1 MTVLTQKGGGWSD
14 FGNCSRTCG
23 EGIKTRVCHRPS
35 NSIFPCQGKSVAKCN
50 MGACSSEV
58 VLVEDRAVDVVRS
71 ESGDQ
76 HEGKDTKGDADE
88 DAEDSDEDEDADT
101 DSGKDDDA
109 DTDSDEPTPTKELQL
124 LIQLSKDGEQ
134 RFHPG
139 CCKHRNMFVS
149 RPCLATCQPFGRFIS
164 LTRARTDRC

>member
-1 MTVLTQKGGGWSD
+1 M
-14 FGNCSRTCG
+14 
-23 EGIKTRVCHRPS
+23 
-35 NSIFPCQGKSVAKCN
+35 AKCN

-76 HEGKDTKGDADE
+76 HEGKDAKGDADE
-88 DAEDSDEDEDADT
+88 DAEGSGEDEDADT

-139 CCKHRNMFVS
+139 CCKQRNMFVS
-149 RPCLATCQPFGRFIS
+149 RPYLATCQLVARFIN
-164 LTRARTDRC
+164 LTRA

>member
-1 MTVLTQKGGGWSD
+1 M
-14 FGNCSRTCG
+14 
-23 EGIKTRVCHRPS
+23 
-35 NSIFPCQGKSVAKCN
+35 
-50 MGACSSEV
+50 
-58 VLVEDRAVDVVRS
+58 DVVRS

-76 HEGKDTKGDADE
+76 HEGKDAKGDADE
-88 DAEDSDEDEDADT
+88 DAEGSNEDEDADT

-139 CCKHRNMFVS
+139 CCKQRNMFVS
-149 RPCLATCQPFGRFIS
+149 RPCVATCQPFG
-164 LTRARTDRC
+164 